1 MVKDASEVNED
12 NLSEGKKITLK
23 EAASVS
29 IVIITFTE
37 KQPRYAAQEV
47 MLLDIVHSAFMSNK
61 CQELLKNPQT
71 LGYVIGSVQRMHS
84 PTSSTSRF

>member
-1 MVKDASEVNED
+1 MKTIGVKE
-12 NLSEGKKITLK
+12 KITLK

-61 CQELLKNPQT
+61 CQELLRNPHRVST
-71 LGYVIGSVQRMHS
+71 ES
-84 PTSSTSRF
+84 PFSSIFYM